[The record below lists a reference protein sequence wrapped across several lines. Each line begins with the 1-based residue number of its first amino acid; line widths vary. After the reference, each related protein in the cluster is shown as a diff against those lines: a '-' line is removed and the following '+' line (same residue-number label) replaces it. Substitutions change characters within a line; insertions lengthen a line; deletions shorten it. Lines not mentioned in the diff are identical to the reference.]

1 MNNTLMSK
9 TDNFCDF
16 CGLNFNAFNP
26 NLIQLI
32 IIYGEIFLPKFFVLG
47 KTQFGEKKLNHQR
60 KTEKNLIQFFASK

>member
-1 MNNTLMSK
+1 MMISIFLLPITFKFIDINY
-9 TDNFCDF
+9 
-16 CGLNFNAFNP
+16 
-26 NLIQLI
+26 II